1 VKVTDRDDL
10 IWLAGL
16 LEGEGWFGCRQSGY
30 PRVSIEATDRDVVGR
45 AAMLMEGTVRARMPR
60 RVNTSP
66 TYVCEVGGELAV
78 EVMQALLPHM
88 GARRSS
94 RIMQI
99 LYGYGQRLESTE
111 MHCPPG
117 FVASGAVR
125 ETSSVSAS

>member
-1 VKVTDRDDL
+1 MFVSDRDDL

-16 LEGEGWFGCRQSGY
+16 MEGEGWFGSRPNGT

-45 AAMLMEGTVRARMPR
+45 AAMLMEGKVRARMPR
-60 RVNTSP
+60 NARSRP
-66 TYVCEVGGELAV
+66 TYVCEVSGDRAA

-94 RIMQI
+94 KIMEI
-99 LYGYGQRLESTE
+99 LYGYGRALDSTA

-117 FVASGAVR
+117 LVAS
-125 ETSSVSAS
+125 